1 MTINDTVNVDS
12 DFRKL
17 ALEPIESQL
26 NNHILLIVLLVRKNL
41 KTLKTKW
48 GTSTQAKLSAM
59 KYYRFSRLR
68 NDYFRYFRSKKK
80 SDYMIRTYRSKI
92 LDSGNYDNQVWGSLH
107 KAWKGYVI
115 AKNKDEYD
123 KMVHY
128 ARVIQENQHDLGLEV
143 SSFDNIGMSASS
155 FLWELVQK
163 DDNNQVPKE
172 ALDEDYQTESQHERE
187 RFTDTYSEDF
197 EDDENKADRF
207 TDDYHEN
214 FTD

>member
-155 FLWELVQK
+155 FLLELVQK
-163 DDNNQVPKE
+163 DDNNQVSKE
-172 ALDEDYQTESQHERE
+172 ASDEDYQTESQYEQD
-187 RFTDTYSEDF
+187 RFTDTYTEDF